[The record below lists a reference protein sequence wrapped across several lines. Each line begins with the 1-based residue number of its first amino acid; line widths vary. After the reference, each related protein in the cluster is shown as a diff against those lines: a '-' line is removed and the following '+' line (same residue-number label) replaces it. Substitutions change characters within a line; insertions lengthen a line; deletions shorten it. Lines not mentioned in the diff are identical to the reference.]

1 MKEIA
6 VMIKDC
12 FKFRNLIYELVS
24 RDIKVRY
31 RRSVLGML
39 WTILTPIMQMLVM
52 ALVFSKLFRFEIE
65 NYVVYLLIGNIM
77 FGFLSDTSN
86 SALWSIIDN
95 SGLIKKVYIPKCLFP
110 VTKTLSNV
118 VNLGFSLISLIVVM
132 LITRTTFHW
141 TMLLIFVPILYC
153 VLFTM
158 GISTLLATYTVFFRD
173 ISHLYTVFT
182 LLWMYATPIFYPAS
196 LLEDTAPWLLNLNP
210 MYHFIDYFRQLVLY
224 GQVPGLQENV
234 ICLAIGLVSLLI
246 GFGAMGRNQKKF
258 ILYV

>member
-1 MKEIA
+1 MKEIITM
-6 VMIKDC
+6 VKEC
-12 FKFRNLIYELVS
+12 FKFRDLIYELVS

-39 WTILTPIMQMLVM
+39 WTILTPILQMLVM
-52 ALVFSKLFRFEIE
+52 ALVFSRLFRFEIE

-77 FGFLSDTSN
+77 FGFLSDTTN
-86 SALWSIIDN
+86 AALWSIIDN
-95 SGLIKKVYIPKCLFP
+95 AGLIKKVYIPKCLFP

-118 VNLGFSLISLIVVM
+118 VNLGFSLISLLFVM
-132 LITRTTFHW
+132 VITKSTFHW
-141 TMLLIFVPILYC
+141 TILLIVIPIFYC

-196 LLEDTAPWLLNLNP
+196 LLQETAPWLLTLNP

-224 GQVPGLQENV
+224 GKIPGVQENL
-234 ICLAIGLVSLLI
+234 ICFAIGLVSLLL
-246 GFGAMGRNQKKF
+246 GFAAMSRNQKKF
-258 ILYV
+258 ILFV